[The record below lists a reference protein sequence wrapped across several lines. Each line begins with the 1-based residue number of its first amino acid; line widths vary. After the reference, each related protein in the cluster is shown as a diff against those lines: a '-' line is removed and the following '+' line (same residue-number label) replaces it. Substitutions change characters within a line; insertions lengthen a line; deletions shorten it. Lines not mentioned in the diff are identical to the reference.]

1 MEGGFFSDGLR
12 RAKAGLQRLTP
23 TKASQQDSDVSPA
36 LLARA
41 VTAGAVAG
49 AYAGAVAGATAA
61 AATVHEGL
69 QRKGPNSPAA
79 AQTPAAQSS
88 AWQRTWD
95 ASTGAWYYWHT
106 VTRET
111 TWTPPPE
118 FATPSTPATAGD
130 VALDLART
138 VTLNEYVDKSG
149 FSERT
154 GGASTPSHRPAD
166 EPSLY
171 AQDTDIDG
179 SEEVCRR
186 PNSACCAVLPTC
198 LTSFTSAQVDPR
210 VGQALDDMNNSM
222 VTVNELEAAL
232 TQAKRRA
239 KQLEAEQ
246 RIICQDAYDKLSRGV
261 KEILPAYTRQ
271 LLAVQQQQTTQRAF
285 VEYQRAHDAHMA
297 AKAAVAELENR
308 LMATSGAGMT
318 ASSFALS
325 GGLALIHSDSNRRR
339 AGRRAASEPMQRF
352 SIASG
357 ADRVR
362 EAQGGPRACCGGPQA
377 VVAASGTQAGAEDHK
392 RALRACTAL
401 HRGQAASRGVAEAMR
416 RAHLSGM
423 QLV

>member
-1 MEGGFFSDGLR
+1 
-12 RAKAGLQRLTP
+12 
-23 TKASQQDSDVSPA
+23 
-36 LLARA
+36 
-41 VTAGAVAG
+41 
-49 AYAGAVAGATAA
+49 
-61 AATVHEGL
+61 
-69 QRKGPNSPAA
+69 
-79 AQTPAAQSS
+79 
-88 AWQRTWD
+88 
-95 ASTGAWYYWHT
+95 
-106 VTRET
+106 
-111 TWTPPPE
+111 
-118 FATPSTPATAGD
+118 
-130 VALDLART
+130 
-138 VTLNEYVDKSG
+138 
-149 FSERT
+149 
-154 GGASTPSHRPAD
+154 
-166 EPSLY
+166 
-171 AQDTDIDG
+171 
-179 SEEVCRR
+179 
-186 PNSACCAVLPTC
+186 
-198 LTSFTSAQVDPR
+198 
-210 VGQALDDMNNSM
+210 
-222 VTVNELEAAL
+222 
-232 TQAKRRA
+232 
-239 KQLEAEQ
+239 
-246 RIICQDAYDKLSRGV
+246 
-261 KEILPAYTRQ
+261 
-271 LLAVQQQQTTQRAF
+271 VQQQQTTQRAF